1 MLAVDGRGSLR
12 ANEEERVERV
22 EEAVESA
29 DREAE
34 CRRYL
39 LVHHCRAVDVLL
51 QHAAHRHSE
60 DDRAVRAQA
69 QQAVERCVGEES
81 GSLRQHFAAELLDEV
96 AAIAVGQDAILQ
108 ERVEGTRPDEA
119 GRSDV
124 VWFFDAALDVV
135 FGARHLVVG
144 FAFGRRHDGD
154 SGDGVRRRKPHL
166 EQVYTSGA
174 TQLGVSA
181 LSWFRS

>member
-1 MLAVDGRGSLR
+1 M
-12 ANEEERVERV
+12 
-22 EEAVESA
+22 
-29 DREAE
+29 
-34 CRRYL
+34 
-39 LVHHCRAVDVLL
+39 
-51 QHAAHRHSE
+51 
-60 DDRAVRAQA
+60 
-69 QQAVERCVGEES
+69 
-81 GSLRQHFAAELLDEV
+81 
-96 AAIAVGQDAILQ
+96 Q

-144 FAFGRRHDGD
+144 FAFGRRHDDD

-174 TQLGVSA
+174 TRLGVSA
-181 LSWFRS
+181 LSWFLSWSSPLFGRVHVSEESLGARHRASSRRSPDSIFYCADPWMEDANYIEHEHEHASAHDIY